1 MNLLLTF
8 ILVFAFILL
17 YIFIVEIFSVLFT
30 ATGLTRD
37 KARYQTI
44 SLFTNAG
51 FTTSESELI
60 TSSKTRRKLAAS
72 CMVIGHIFAVLVV
85 SLAVTIFSELKFE
98 DVQTDVVPISIAFG
112 IFVFIIILIKLP
124 FVAGPLRKLLEK
136 IAISSISKNN
146 GENIIRELDNNGKS
160 SIAEI
165 YINKLPIMLKDKSI
179 YQAKLKPNFNIN
191 VLSVKRKNKMLS
203 VTKDTMLQE
212 GDFVAV
218 FGDMKSIRDV
228 FLYAEKQEDIIDSIY
243 TSSMNE
249 INLIDNYGEYAVVNV
264 TLNNLP
270 DAIKNKTLDESD
282 LKKDYNIILLILT
295 RKEQS
300 IEVNRY
306 TRFEIQDKLVVF
318 GPYAN
323 IKEVFLGNHE
333 EEQR

>member
-1 MNLLLTF
+1 MNLLVTF
-8 ILVFAFILL
+8 ILIFAFILL
-17 YIFIVEIFSVLFT
+17 YIFIIEIFSVWFT

-51 FTTSESELI
+51 FTTTESELI
-60 TSSKTRRKLAAS
+60 TSSKTRRKIAAF
-72 CMVIGHIFAVLVV
+72 CMVIGHIFSVLVV
-85 SLAVTIFSELKFE
+85 SLAVSIFSGLKFE
-98 DVQTDVVPISIAFG
+98 QVQTDIVPITIAFG

-124 FVAGPLRKLLEK
+124 FVAEPLRKLLEK
-136 IAISSISKNN
+136 IAIRRISKNN

-160 SIAEI
+160 SIVEI
-165 YINKLPIMLKDKSI
+165 YITKLPNMLKDKSI
-179 YQAKLKPNFNIN
+179 YQAKLKPNYNIN
-191 VLSVKRKNKMLS
+191 VLSVKRKNKMLD

-218 FGDMKSIRDV
+218 FGDMKSIKDV
-228 FLYAEKQEDIIDSIY
+228 FLYAEKQDDIIDSIY

-249 INLIDNYGEYAVVNV
+249 INLIDNYGEYAVANV
-264 TLNNLP
+264 ILNNLP
-270 DAIKNKTLDESD
+270 DAIRNKTLDESD
-282 LKKDYNIILLILT
+282 LKKDYNILLLILT

-323 IKEVFLGNHE
+323 IKEVFLGNSE
-333 EEQR
+333 E

>member
-1 MNLLLTF
+1 MNLLVTF
-8 ILVFAFILL
+8 ILIFAFILL
-17 YIFIVEIFSVLFT
+17 YIFIIEIFSVLFT

-60 TSSKTRRKLAAS
+60 TSSKTRRKIAAC
-72 CMVIGHIFAVLVV
+72 CMVIGHIFSVLVV
-85 SLAVTIFSELKFE
+85 SLAVSIFSGLKFE
-98 DVQTDVVPISIAFG
+98 QVQTDIVPITIAFA

-136 IAISSISKNN
+136 IAIRRISKNN

-160 SIAEI
+160 SIVEI
-165 YINKLPIMLKDKSI
+165 YITKLPIMLKDKSI
-179 YQAKLKPNFNIN
+179 YQAKLKPNYNIN
-191 VLSVKRKNKMLS
+191 VLSVKRKNKMLD

-218 FGDMKSIRDV
+218 FGDMKSIKDV
-228 FLYAEKQEDIIDSIY
+228 FLYAEKQDDIIDSIY

-249 INLIDNYGEYAVVNV
+249 INLIDNYGEYAVANV

-270 DAIKNKTLDESD
+270 DAIRNKTLDESD
-282 LKKDYNIILLILT
+282 LKKDYNILLLILT
-295 RKEQS
+295 RKDQS

-323 IKEVFLGNHE
+323 IKEVFLGNTE
-333 EEQR
+333 D